1 MASKTPDDRKKTIGE
16 YTFDKKR
23 WMDNLSGTNLEEC
36 IIWTGPLHRQ
46 GYGFINGWKNGKAC
60 NITTHRLALMIELGR
75 QLERNEFVIHTCDN
89 PACVNP
95 KHLTIGDYKTKKQ
108 NNGKKK

>member
-1 MASKTPDDRKKTIGE
+1 MASKTPEESKETIGD
-16 YTFDKKR
+16 YTYDILR
-23 WMDNLSGTNLEEC
+23 WNTHKQEVGDC
-36 IIWTGPLHRQ
+36 IVWTGPLHRQ

-60 NITTHRLALMIELGR
+60 NITTHRLAMMIELER

-89 PACVNP
+89 PACV
-95 KHLTIGDYKTKKQ
+95 KHSHLTIGDYKTKKQ